1 MFLYPPLYVVGHA
14 NIQGAIFA
22 VGKDV
27 NVVLVNVV
35 GHVGMGCGFLPS
47 QERHQEIFGFWSS

>member
-14 NIQGAIFA
+14 NIQGAVFV
-22 VGKDV
+22 VGKDI
-27 NVVLVNVV
+27 NVVLVNIV

-47 QERHQEIFGFWSS
+47 QERHKVCFGF